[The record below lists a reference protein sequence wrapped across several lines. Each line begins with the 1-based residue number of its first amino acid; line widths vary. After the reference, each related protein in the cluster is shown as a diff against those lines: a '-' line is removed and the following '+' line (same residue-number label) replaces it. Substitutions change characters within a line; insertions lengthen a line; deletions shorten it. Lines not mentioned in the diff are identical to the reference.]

1 MSICLRINA
10 QTSIRSR
17 YQCCCLY
24 LRWFLLHGV
33 HPQRP
38 SPHFCEMWVSV
49 GCHSLLQSH
58 SSLLLL
64 WQIDPLEPETD
75 LQSLASTSWLFEPRE
90 SSRPSS
96 STKYE
101 TTIFW
106 SRARP
111 LSNPACCPIST
122 PRPINSTAPCL
133 FTVICSLPQG
143 KTTSHSSPDPGP
155 CLHCPLG
162 EPYASTFLLFVIL
175 TDERFLESLDL
186 PYNQP
191 PQTLPSWSEIASWK
205 LPYFIHYA
213 ECLRFG
219 PSYQRVLYHKTS
231 KLDVPSSTRTLVA
244 FLHLLIRTDTLAEL
258 Y

>member
-10 QTSIRSR
+10 QSSIRSR

-38 SPHFCEMWVSV
+38 FPHFCEMWVSV

-64 WQIDPLEPETD
+64 RQIDPLEPETD
-75 LQSLASTSWLFEPRE
+75 LQSLGSTSWFFEPRE

-122 PRPINSTAPCL
+122 PRPINSSAPCL
-133 FTVICSLPQG
+133 LTVICSLPQG
-143 KTTSHSSPDPGP
+143 KTTSHSNPDPGP

-162 EPYASTFLLFVIL
+162 EPYASTFLFLSSWPMSAFWNPWISRITSLLKLFHHGPKSPL
-175 TDERFLESLDL
+175 ERFPILYITLNVYGSV
-186 PYNQP
+186 PHIRGFSITKP
-191 PQTLPSWSEIASWK
+191 PNLM
-205 LPYFIHYA
+205 
-213 ECLRFG
+213 R
-219 PSYQRVLYHKTS
+219 RVALG
-231 KLDVPSSTRTLVA
+231 
-244 FLHLLIRTDTLAEL
+244 HL
-258 Y
+258 

>member
-1 MSICLRINA
+1 MTVSGDFLKDPTFKMKIVCNLKGHIYLKFLVNGFLNSCIITSSCNCYNGQQFPGNLCLYT

-17 YQCCCLY
+17 YKCCCLC

-38 SPHFCEMWVSV
+38 LPHLCEMWVSV
-49 GCHSLLQSH
+49 GCHFLLQSH

-64 WQIDPLEPETD
+64 RQIDPLEPETD
-75 LQSLASTSWLFEPRE
+75 LQSLGSTSWLFEPRD

-122 PRPINSTAPCL
+122 PHP
-133 FTVICSLPQG
+133 
-143 KTTSHSSPDPGP
+143 
-155 CLHCPLG
+155 
-162 EPYASTFLLFVIL
+162 
-175 TDERFLESLDL
+175 
-186 PYNQP
+186 
-191 PQTLPSWSEIASWK
+191 
-205 LPYFIHYA
+205 
-213 ECLRFG
+213 
-219 PSYQRVLYHKTS
+219 
-231 KLDVPSSTRTLVA
+231 
-244 FLHLLIRTDTLAEL
+244 
-258 Y
+258 